1 MRNPRMIQRF
11 AVGIAVAAIAAL
23 CLATIAADSSRAEK
37 IPAAV
42 DAAQFADFMANE
54 ALDVRDLAEGAEIQR
69 RFFNCITPP
78 GVSLLQPMFP
88 AVAPFDAA
96 NFDAA
101 FLEDLLGEDKNTVAI
116 YPLSL
121 ALDPKTRETLVCNAE
136 GTLIA
141 VLPAERDFRA
151 WRDDADPARVTLLL
165 DLLPAEDVEPYL
177 YAESRIA
184 ESAGSKTAK
193 SAKRCGV
200 AKMSLETNE
209 FGICDIRKLTDDSMR
224 ILVTNWTAEAE
235 LYAYTVAHTS
245 SVVVAGWTN
254 EYGVPANT
262 NIIWSPESPPFNGI
276 ESGWECLSTNLLFTN
291 RVAVWEDANIPGDAR
306 VRFYAAAKRVD
317 SDGDGLTDGEET
329 FLRRTDPGL
338 ADTDGD
344 TIPDGAEIS
353 LGLDPLDAAD
363 AAEDPDI
370 DELTNLEEW
379 ELGTDILGSNI
390 VQTMYFV
397 DQLPDDAMRRG
408 AAETNLYV
416 SWSNLQAKAIRTARY
431 KDGYREYT
439 ASNLPP
445 SDPPKY
451 YMAKTRR
458 YQTECNGSNPF
469 DVGRMNFFLSQSN
482 YCRKAFDP
490 LGWPNSPSNHV
501 CTGQSVFSRTYTG
514 ECFEATELAWDV
526 SYTTPSSS
534 APFLV
539 TGSFQQTCWPF
550 ASSNSQSYWHH
561 DTCALDMISG
571 SGSLVGQGIPTS
583 HTEAFA
589 FRTGAHFIACAS
601 YADPP
606 YEIFEESL
614 ADEYTDAMLRS
625 CTDIDLQMMTNWD
638 GLAWGRRI
646 NRNNQYQAPATNSL
660 STNHVYASRHALYG
674 YSQIDLQA
682 LCFRWAFPTAAGVV
696 YKINWQEDY
705 FPDDWLL
712 PIGTEWRTCNVLGT
726 GATAYSPDLK
736 RFPPEAEGFIKL
748 VPASKVRLE
757 IYRPLVLDPGESMIP
772 EEEKQAKGGIA
783 FVNHDNDDNDAFFDN
798 GGAAA
803 DILVDGGDDELVKIQ
818 LKYQAPSWAPRTVRL
833 FATAGATNVAVWT
846 SSNKTPSSAY
856 AFGGNL
862 AGFAYVSNW
871 YVKTMWVEGISPH
884 AVQRGTKLKL
894 ELGIGGKICE
904 DEVALTVVGVDQ
916 ITWKG
921 KGNGVNDGD
930 ALDNDPNWPGGLAP
944 NASRVF
950 PDARAV
956 GGIVE
961 PDARDRVDVEV
972 SLTVAPPGELKLYL
986 RSFDVDDPTAGTN
999 VVDDESMADDNRG
1012 ATPAQ
1017 AGQFA
1022 GESGG
1027 VLELGFPENVKT
1039 ANCEFQTTMQPGDN
1053 FRIAANGDKDFL
1065 ATLANNDVTQN
1076 TGGGEADR
1084 NANKQRLVCTN
1095 ITGTVAEQEIRLADN
1110 YASDVLTVWRF
1121 LHVEVDS
1128 MAAPP
1133 TTGAEMNTVDGTL
1146 TAIVGNGTVAQR
1158 AFLNINLN
1166 TGLTPQDPSAN
1177 LSTMTGN
1184 GRFENGWI
1192 KIGSGT
1198 GTPGE
1203 TQTIDLL
1210 GNGDDYARKDG
1221 GIDVPVL
1228 VSKTGQA
1235 DVSGKVIAWS
1245 GTTFTLSVSTGAL
1258 STNYNGGTLNV
1269 AGIAATVSAVSTN
1282 GGINTVTV
1290 TTAPAIPF
1298 ILHDDDV
1305 DSRLSFTLPSTMMNF
1320 AFGGAYHAPLYDGGN
1335 SVSNNQSGTNSSV
1348 AFRRNATGAQL
1359 DSIAQRGSAT
1369 SESDYFWIVYVCSAW
1384 QYNTDSDDDPQS
1396 EGGAGGVC
1404 LADVNNNSVAQGGN
1418 ASWVF
1423 VETCNDRLIKDVPP
1437 ADAGLIERDVVHEIG
1452 HQMGLDHLSDTILN
1466 SSQQA
1471 VPLQV
1476 GFGAVHLHLL
1486 RSRMKSPGE

>member
-23 CLATIAADSSRAEK
+23 CLAAIAADSSRTEK
-37 IPAAV
+37 TPAAV
-42 DAAQFADFMANE
+42 DSFQYAEFMANE
-54 ALDVRDLAEGAEIQR
+54 ALGLPDLAEGAEIQR
-69 RFFNCITPP
+69 RFFDRITPQ
-78 GVSLLQPMFP
+78 GVSLRQPMFP
-88 AVAPFDAA
+88 SVVPFDHVNFPDSFLKNLFGEDRNAVA
-96 NFDAA
+96 
-101 FLEDLLGEDKNTVAI
+101 V

-121 ALDPKTRETLVCNAE
+121 ALDPNTRETRVFNAK
-136 GTLIA
+136 GKLIA
-141 VLPAERDFRA
+141 TMPADTTSYT
-151 WRDDADPARVTLLL
+151 WPKDADPARVTLRL

-184 ESAGSKTAK
+184 ENTKIGNSK
-193 SAKRCGV
+193 SAKGGGV
-200 AKMSLETNE
+200 AKMSLETNA

-262 NIIWSPESPPFNGI
+262 NIVWAPDSPPFNGI
-276 ESGWECLSTNLLFTN
+276 ESAWVCRTTNLLFTN
-291 RVAVWEDANIPGDAR
+291 SVAVWEDANIPGDAR

-363 AAEDPDI
+363 AAEDPDA

-397 DQLPDDAMRRG
+397 DQLPDGAVRRG
-408 AAETNLYV
+408 APGTNLYV

-431 KDGYREYT
+431 KDGYREYA

-514 ECFEATELAWDV
+514 ECFEATELAWDM

-534 APFLV
+534 SPFPV

-561 DTCALDMISG
+561 DTCALDMFPG

-601 YADPP
+601 YVDPP
-606 YEIFEESL
+606 YEIYEESL
-614 ADEYTDAMLRS
+614 VDEYTDAMLRS

-674 YSQIDLQA
+674 YRQIELQA
-682 LCFRWAFPTAAGVV
+682 LCFRWALPTAAGVV

-712 PIGTEWRTCNVLGT
+712 PIGTEWKTCNVLGT

-736 RFPPEAEGFIKL
+736 RFPPEAEGCIEL

-772 EEEKQAKGGIA
+772 EEEKQTKGGIA

-833 FATAGATNVAVWT
+833 IATAGATNVAVWT

-856 AFGGNL
+856 AFGANL

-871 YVKTMWVEGISPH
+871 HVKTMWVEGVSPH

-894 ELGIGGKICE
+894 ELGIGDKTCE
-904 DEVALTVVGVDQ
+904 DEVALTVVGVEQ
-916 ITWKG
+916 IKWKG

-930 ALDNDPNWPGGLAP
+930 TLDDDPNWPGGLAP

-999 VVDDESMADDNRG
+999 AVDDESMADDNRG

-1027 VLELGFPENVKT
+1027 VLELVFPENVKT

-1053 FRIAANGDKDFL
+1053 FRIAANGDRDFL
-1065 ATLANNDVTQN
+1065 ATLANNDVTQD

-1084 NANKQRLVCTN
+1084 NANKQRIVCTN

-1133 TTGAEMNTVDGTL
+1133 TTGAEKNTVEGTL
-1146 TAIVGNGTVAQR
+1146 TAVTGNGTVAQR
-1158 AFLNINLN
+1158 AFLGVNLN

-1177 LSTMTGN
+1177 LSGTGN

-1192 KIGSGT
+1192 KIGSGA

-1235 DVSGKVIAWS
+1235 DVSGNLIAWS
-1245 GTTFTLSVSTGAL
+1245 SILFSLNISSGTLT
-1258 STNYNGGTLNV
+1258 TNYNGGTLNV
-1269 AGIAATVSAVSTN
+1269 AGVTTTISSVSTN
-1282 GGINTVTV
+1282 GGINTITV
-1290 TTAPAIPF
+1290 TAAPAIPF
-1298 ILHDDDV
+1298 VLHDDDAASHPFQPNISLMQAS
-1305 DSRLSFTLPSTMMNF
+1305 DSTNQNLFATAYIRLVYDLGSGVKTNLFQMNVESTADALAQLSAGRDSTSYPRFWTAYVQGTFQGMPLITLP
-1320 AFGGAYHAPLYDGGN
+1320 GL
-1335 SVSNNQSGTNSSV
+1335 V
-1348 AFRRNATGAQL
+1348 AG
-1359 DSIAQRGSAT
+1359 
-1369 SESDYFWIVYVCSAW
+1369 
-1384 QYNTDSDDDPQS
+1384 DSDPNNEAGVLGITPGLNS
-1396 EGGAGGVC
+1396 LGA
-1404 LADVNNNSVAQGGN
+1404 LI
-1418 ASWVF
+1418 F
-1423 VETCNDRLIKDVPP
+1423 VETI
-1437 ADAGLIERDVVHEIG
+1437 RDSEVTGGIAVGSLLQKTTTHETG
-1452 HQMGLDHLSDTILN
+1452 HQFGLDHENN
-1466 SSQQA
+1466 SIMQQGYP
-1471 VPLQV
+1471 VPLV
-1476 GFGAVHLHLL
+1476 FAPRHLNDI
-1486 RSRMKSPGE
+1486 RNKANP